1 MATATNDTGPV
12 VVGLDGSE
20 ASLLAL
26 RHSVHEATWRGV
38 ELHVVHVLD
47 VTPAVLHLAG
57 NQKISTRDLA
67 ESDRVE
73 VWNRATPI
81 LEEAE
86 LEVVRVDRD
95 GNPADALSAYCIEVG
110 ASVLVVG
117 PRGRGRVAEALLGST
132 AHSVVKS
139 TQCDVLVVKS
149 QGPTPKLG

>member
-1 MATATNDTGPV
+1 V

-26 RHSVHEATWRGV
+26 RHSLHEATWRGV

-57 NQKISTRDLA
+57 NQRISTRDLA

-81 LEEAE
+81 LEAGG
-86 LEVVRVDRD
+86 LEVVRVNRE
-95 GNPADALSAYCIEVG
+95 GKPADVLSEYCQEVG

-132 AHSVVKS
+132 AQSVVKS
-139 TQCDVLVVKS
+139 AQCDVLVVKG